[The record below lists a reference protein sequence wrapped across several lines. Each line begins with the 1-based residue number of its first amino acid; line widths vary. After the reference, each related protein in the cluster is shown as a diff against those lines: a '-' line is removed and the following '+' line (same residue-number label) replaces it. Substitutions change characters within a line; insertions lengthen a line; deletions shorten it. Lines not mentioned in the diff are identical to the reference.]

1 LTGENSTKVGLD
13 DFFAAGHNVEDLMKL
28 AVDCLPPRLTSRS
41 VPLAY
46 VADYKGLHMAKPNG
60 ELIPLSNF
68 HAKITA
74 ILDDGHEVVPQYE
87 ITATRGDEK
96 RVVST
101 PAEKF
106 SSLSWLPK
114 LPPRFNIHAGSTT
127 RDRFRSSIS
136 SRTTGARD
144 KLEGGRSTRLPEAST
159 TCSTSAVTPSARAVH
174 SSTKHR
180 RIGLATADRGSRIA
194 IGRAALK
201 TARLSCVTRCS
212 LV

>member
-1 LTGENSTKVGLD
+1 
-13 DFFAAGHNVEDLMKL
+13 
-28 AVDCLPPRLTSRS
+28 
-41 VPLAY
+41 
-46 VADYKGLHMAKPNG
+46 
-60 ELIPLSNF
+60 LIPLSNF

-87 ITATRGDEK
+87 ITATRGDER

-127 RDRFRSSIS
+127 RDRFRSSVS

-144 KLEGGRSTRLPEAST
+144 KLEGGSFD
-159 TCSTSAVTPSARAVH
+159 AVAGSLDNMFDFSGHAFGARRPFLDQTPANRISNGRPRQSDRNRA
-174 SSTKHR
+174 
-180 RIGLATADRGSRIA
+180 RGS
-194 IGRAALK
+194 
-201 TARLSCVTRCS
+201 
-212 LV
+212 